1 MAKQQS
7 VHVKYKTILD
17 SESTH
22 FLYCSPMSMDVLDET
37 ALEDLV
43 ALGKR
48 KLYLPPP
55 EERREIRRR
64 LKLRQADIAR
74 LVGVA
79 PITVSAWENG
89 RSEPRGEPLMKL
101 HHGVTAIATSRRGDR
116 R

>member
-1 MAKQQS
+1 MYVQYSKFLSRKQHRAYT
-7 VHVKYKTILD
+7 VLT
-17 SESTH
+17 
-22 FLYCSPMSMDVLDET
+22 MSMDVLDET

-48 KLYLPPP
+48 KLYLRPP

-89 RSEPRGEPLMKL
+89 RSEPRGEPLMNYITVL
-101 HHGVTAIATSRRGDR
+101 QRLRQAAGEIADEAG
-116 R
+116 